1 MAILCFGH
9 CACGLTVAHV
19 ALQAV
24 RLCRDLVDAMMGEM
38 LQFDL
43 RNGALRKKYD
53 ALKYTLRKMENV
65 LYELSLLQGGV
76 VRQDGGEVRH

>member
-1 MAILCFGH
+1 MLRNAAGDDNVIVCIP
-9 CACGLTVAHV
+9 
-19 ALQAV
+19 QAV
-24 RLCRDLVDAMMGEM
+24 RVCRDLVDAMLGEM

-53 ALKYTLRKMENV
+53 GLKYTLRKLENV

-76 VRQDGGEVRH
+76 VRRDGGEVR